1 MTPEK
6 ILKSVFGYEKFRP
19 LQKEIIDNVLNKKD
33 TLAIMPTGGG
43 KSLCYQIPAMIFEG
57 ITIVV
62 SPLISLMQDQ
72 VDSLR
77 ENGVPAVYLNS
88 SVNWDNYLEI
98 VRDLKS
104 GNIKIVYVSPEG
116 LNTSRMQNLFHDCSV
131 PIKCITIDEAHCVSE
146 WGHDFRPDYLEIAS
160 FRKQFPNAVC
170 LALTATAT
178 HQVQSDIIQNLHM
191 KNPEVKT
198 ASFNR
203 ENIFLEV
210 KPKKNALNQV
220 LECLKEHQ
228 KECGI
233 IYCFSRKQVDSLF
246 DSLKGLGYSVSKYHA
261 GLSDFDRKKN
271 QDEFLK
277 DEIQIMI
284 ATVAF
289 GMGINKSNVRFVIN
303 YDMPKSL
310 EEYYQEIGRAG
321 RDGLASHA
329 LLLYSTQDIHK
340 IRYFFEESSDPQK
353 SEKLLQG
360 IINYASAK
368 TCRRKVLLNYFGE
381 KFENPAEKECCCDIC
396 LQGPLPLKDLTIPTQ
411 KFMSCIIR
419 TNARF
424 GINYI
429 VDILLGSK
437 AKRIIENHHD
447 KLSTWGIGKELSKEN
462 WLNLGDYLIEDNYIV
477 KTGDY
482 NILQITQKGKNAL
495 VNRDKI
501 LLPVNFSVE
510 RIINQKPQKQISK
523 ATQKTRNFIQNLSDS
538 DLLLYNALKDW
549 RKKSADEQ
557 NIPPYI
563 IFGDKTI
570 EDLVEKKPKTNLE
583 LLDVFGIG
591 ELKAEKIGSQ
601 ILRIISD
608 HLN

>member
-1 MTPEK
+1 
-6 ILKSVFGYEKFRP
+6 
-19 LQKEIIDNVLNKKD
+19 
-33 TLAIMPTGGG
+33 
-43 KSLCYQIPAMIFEG
+43 
-57 ITIVV
+57 
-62 SPLISLMQDQ
+62 
-72 VDSLR
+72 
-77 ENGVPAVYLNS
+77 
-88 SVNWDNYLEI
+88 
-98 VRDLKS
+98 
-104 GNIKIVYVSPEG
+104 
-116 LNTSRMQNLFHDCSV
+116 
-131 PIKCITIDEAHCVSE
+131 
-146 WGHDFRPDYLEIAS
+146 
-160 FRKQFPNAVC
+160 
-170 LALTATAT
+170 
-178 HQVQSDIIQNLHM
+178 
-191 KNPEVKT
+191 
-198 ASFNR
+198 
-203 ENIFLEV
+203 
-210 KPKKNALNQV
+210 
-220 LECLKEHQ
+220 
-228 KECGI
+228 
-233 IYCFSRKQVDSLF
+233 
-246 DSLKGLGYSVSKYHA
+246 
-261 GLSDFDRKKN
+261 
-271 QDEFLK
+271 
-277 DEIQIMI
+277 
-284 ATVAF
+284 
-289 GMGINKSNVRFVIN
+289 
-303 YDMPKSL
+303 
-310 EEYYQEIGRAG
+310 
-321 RDGLASHA
+321 
-329 LLLYSTQDIHK
+329 
-340 IRYFFEESSDPQK
+340 
-353 SEKLLQG
+353 
-360 IINYASAK
+360 
-368 TCRRKVLLNYFGE
+368 
-381 KFENPAEKECCCDIC
+381 
-396 LQGPLPLKDLTIPTQ
+396 
-411 KFMSCIIR
+411 MSCIIR

>member
-1 MTPEK
+1 
-6 ILKSVFGYEKFRP
+6 
-19 LQKEIIDNVLNKKD
+19 
-33 TLAIMPTGGG
+33 
-43 KSLCYQIPAMIFEG
+43 
-57 ITIVV
+57 
-62 SPLISLMQDQ
+62 
-72 VDSLR
+72 
-77 ENGVPAVYLNS
+77 
-88 SVNWDNYLEI
+88 
-98 VRDLKS
+98 
-104 GNIKIVYVSPEG
+104 
-116 LNTSRMQNLFHDCSV
+116 
-131 PIKCITIDEAHCVSE
+131 
-146 WGHDFRPDYLEIAS
+146 
-160 FRKQFPNAVC
+160 
-170 LALTATAT
+170 
-178 HQVQSDIIQNLHM
+178 
-191 KNPEVKT
+191 
-198 ASFNR
+198 
-203 ENIFLEV
+203 
-210 KPKKNALNQV
+210 
-220 LECLKEHQ
+220 
-228 KECGI
+228 
-233 IYCFSRKQVDSLF
+233 
-246 DSLKGLGYSVSKYHA
+246 
-261 GLSDFDRKKN
+261 
-271 QDEFLK
+271 
-277 DEIQIMI
+277 
-284 ATVAF
+284 
-289 GMGINKSNVRFVIN
+289 
-303 YDMPKSL
+303 
-310 EEYYQEIGRAG
+310 
-321 RDGLASHA
+321 
-329 LLLYSTQDIHK
+329 
-340 IRYFFEESSDPQK
+340 
-353 SEKLLQG
+353 
-360 IINYASAK
+360 
-368 TCRRKVLLNYFGE
+368 
-381 KFENPAEKECCCDIC
+381 
-396 LQGPLPLKDLTIPTQ
+396 
-411 KFMSCIIR
+411 MSCIIR

-437 AKRIIENHHD
+437 SKRIIENHHD